1 MKTRPCSMEDFS
13 AVIQLLHQLWPD
25 RYLDSQRLKDTF
37 QLALQT
43 AQQRLHC
50 ATIDS
55 NVVDFCSLSVRH
67 SLWCQQL
74 LAHVDSEL
82 GNPVAKLRVITSG
95 RRLVDSSISLSIR
108 WLNNSSFETTAVC
121 QVS

>member
-1 MKTRPCSMEDFS
+1 MEEFS
-13 AVIQLLHQLWPD
+13 AVIQLLHPLWPD

-55 NVVDFCSLSVRH
+55 NVVRFCSLSIRH
-67 SLWCQQL
+67 ILWYQQL

-82 GNPVAKLRVITSG
+82 GNPVAKLRVIASG
-95 RRLVDSSISLSIR
+95 RRLVDL
-108 WLNNSSFETTAVC
+108 LEYPLAQQLVF
-121 QVS
+121 